1 MFNKRKILGAVLAA
15 LVISIPAQGGL
26 KKRDNAAVGSGEITG
41 NELVNVLWREPG
53 DIRSRNLFYGPGGA
67 EHSPHSTYTFE
78 KEDLEGTNPKFV
90 VRDEHGVRWKVK
102 LGEEA
107 KPETVASRLVW
118 SVGYFA
124 DEDYFM
130 PELKVRELP
139 AHLHRKSARK
149 FMAPDGTMRN
159 VRLKRYLDGEKKVGI
174 WKWRNDPFAATREYN
189 GLRVMMALINNWDLK
204 DVNNAIYEEKR
215 RTGQPG
221 SERVY
226 LVSDLGASFGS
237 WGLELTHKKSKGNL
251 DEYTRHKFIRKIES
265 EEVDFETPHRPAML
279 VLFNPHEFLMRVHLE
294 WIGRRIPRSA
304 ARWIGQELAQLSPG
318 QIRDAFRAAG
328 YTPAEIEGFSTVL
341 ESRIAELNRL

>member
-1 MFNKRKILGAVLAA
+1 MSNNRKILTAFFAA
-15 LVISIPAQGGL
+15 LVLCAPSPAGL
-26 KKRDNAAVGSGEITG
+26 KKGNKTAAESGEITG
-41 NELVNVLWREPG
+41 TEIVNVLWREPS
-53 DIRSRNLFYGPGGA
+53 DIRTRNLFYGPGGA
-67 EHSPHSTYTFE
+67 DHQPHSVYTFE
-78 KEDLEGTNPKFV
+78 KEDLDGTNPKFV
-90 VRDEHGVRWKVK
+90 VRDENGVRWKVK

-118 SVGYFA
+118 AVGYFA
-124 DEDYFM
+124 DEDYFL
-130 PELKVRELP
+130 PELRVKEMP
-139 AHLHRKSARK
+139 AHLKRRGAKK
-149 FMAPDGTMRN
+149 FIAPDGTMRN

-174 WKWRNDPFAATREYN
+174 WSWRNDPFAGTREYN

-215 RTGQPG
+215 HTGSG
-221 SERVY
+221 FERVY

-251 DEYTRHKFIRKIES
+251 DEYTRHKFIRRIGA

-294 WIGRRIPRSA
+294 WIGHHVPRTA
-304 ARWIGQELAQLSPG
+304 AKWMGEQLAQLSPG

-328 YTPAEIEGFSTVL
+328 YSPAEIDGFSTVL